1 MIFCIVPNIWST
13 WSTWSQPTTTG
24 PCSATRTRT
33 RVCTIDP
40 SVDTS
45 LPTCNGTCV
54 LDGMDQSVEEVDTP
68 RCSAGGTLATNTGML
83 INIMVLWLLSILL
96 TL

>member
-1 MIFCIVPNIWST
+1 MWST
-13 WSTWSQPTTTG
+13 WSNWSQPTTTG
-24 PCSATRTRT
+24 PCPATRTRT

-40 SVDTS
+40 GVDTS
-45 LPTCNGTCV
+45 LPTCDGTCV

-68 RCSAGGTLATNTGML
+68 RCGAGGTLATNTGML
-83 INIMVLWLLSILL
+83 INIMVLRLPSILL

>member
-1 MIFCIVPNIWST
+1 MWST

-24 PCSATRTRT
+24 LCPATRTRT
-33 RVCTIDP
+33 RVCTVDR

-45 LPTCNGTCV
+45 LPTCDGTCV
-54 LDGMDQSVEEVDTP
+54 LDSMDQSVEEVDTA
-68 RCSAGGTLATNTGML
+68 RCNICTTTLVTTP
-83 INIMVLWLLSILL
+83 IIS